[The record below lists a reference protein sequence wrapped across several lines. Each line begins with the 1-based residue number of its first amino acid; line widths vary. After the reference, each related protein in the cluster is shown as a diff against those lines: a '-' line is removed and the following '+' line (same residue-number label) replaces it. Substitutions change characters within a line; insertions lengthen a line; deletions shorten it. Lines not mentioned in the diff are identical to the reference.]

1 MLSTAAG
8 KCTLSFG
15 DAFIR
20 GIFCNFLVCLAVW
33 ISFAAKDVA
42 GKIIG
47 LFFPVMIFVV
57 CGFEHSVAN
66 MYYIGAGIFAKGVP
80 AYAEAAAAAGV
91 NLEVITWGNFLGTNL
106 IPVTLGNIVGGG
118 ICVGCVYWFIYLRNN
133 QK

>member
-1 MLSTAAG
+1 MED
-8 KCTLSFG
+8 TLGSFQG
-15 DAFIR
+15 S
-20 GIFCNFLVCLAVW
+20 VCG
-33 ISFAAKDVA
+33 FAAKDVA

-47 LFFPVMIFVV
+47 LFFPIMIFVV

-91 NLEVITWGNFLGTNL
+91 NLDVITWGNFLGTNL